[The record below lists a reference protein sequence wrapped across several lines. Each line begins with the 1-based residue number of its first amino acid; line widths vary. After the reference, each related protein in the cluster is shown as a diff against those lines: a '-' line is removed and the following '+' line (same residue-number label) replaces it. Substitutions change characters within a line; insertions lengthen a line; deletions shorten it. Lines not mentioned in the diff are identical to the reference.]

1 MAAPNHI
8 PLSALLRD
16 VKQTLVDRFLS
27 PMWVTA
33 EIAEIKLHASGHCY
47 LDLVEK
53 GTKEGIPKAQA
64 RAVIWRSHY
73 SQIAARF
80 TTETGQALG
89 VGLQILASVLV
100 SYHELY
106 GFSLQIINIDP
117 TFTLGDM
124 ERQRHE
130 TITRLQEEG
139 LWELNRSQELPIVAQ
154 RIAIVSSSQ
163 AAGYRDFCK
172 EIEHSSY
179 AFRCTLF
186 EASMQG
192 VQAEE
197 SLISALTAIAA
208 QHTDFD
214 LVVVVRGGGST
225 SDLNCFNTYG
235 LCAALARMPLPVITG
250 IGHDKDQ
257 SVADL
262 VAHTALKT
270 PTAVAGWLI
279 ERLSA
284 IDAYLQG
291 AALQLHDAV
300 LRTERNAALQLE
312 RMQNLLQQ
320 YAREALLRRSLQL
333 EQHATQLP
341 QLVRTA
347 LAREKVRL
355 ERAEEGIESRSPQA
369 VLRMGF
375 AIVRGGDR
383 ALRSVEELKQHPTL
397 SIELADGSTEIQNL
411 EFKINH

>member
-27 PMWVTA
+27 PVWVTA

-64 RAVIWRSHY
+64 RAVIWRNHY

-172 EIEHSSY
+172 EIERSSY

-208 QHTDFD
+208 QYTNFD

-312 RMQNLLQQ
+312 RMQNLSQQ

-333 EQHATQLP
+333 EQHA
-341 QLVRTA
+341 
-347 LAREKVRL
+347 
-355 ERAEEGIESRSPQA
+355 
-369 VLRMGF
+369 
-375 AIVRGGDR
+375 
-383 ALRSVEELKQHPTL
+383 
-397 SIELADGSTEIQNL
+397 
-411 EFKINH
+411 